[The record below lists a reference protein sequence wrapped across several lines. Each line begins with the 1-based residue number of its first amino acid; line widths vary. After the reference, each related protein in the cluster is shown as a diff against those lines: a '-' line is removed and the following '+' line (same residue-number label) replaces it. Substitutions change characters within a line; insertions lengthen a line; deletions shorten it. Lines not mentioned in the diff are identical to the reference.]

1 MIVML
6 TRWADDVL
14 GGTGGS
20 SRGFRTWGSFPPCI
34 LRRVRVSPGLSARVP
49 PGRLLSDLMLRLL
62 ASLSPFV
69 ALRFLPLPCVR
80 FSPLRSSSLSRGVSP
95 PFAFSASFPFLP
107 FPSPSLRPVLSSSLQ
122 FSPRSDT
129 GSSTDLSALVPSC
142 FPPLSSPSFPFLAS
156 SSLRFLRFR
165 CCSAFTPTD
174 APALSPISFQIS
186 VLPPRLRGSVFVARE
201 SRRSAL
207 APLPRSGKV
216 NRPVIGT

>member
-1 MIVML
+1 MTYLAVQVG
-6 TRWADDVL
+6 AA
-14 GGTGGS
+14 GGS
-20 SRGFRTWGSFPPCI
+20 AHGGASPPAYSAGSGCP
-34 LRRVRVSPGLSARVP
+34 PGLSARVP

-142 FPPLSSPSFPFLAS
+142 FPPLPSLSFPFLAS
-156 SSLRFLRFR
+156 GSLQFSPLRSSHRFQVR
-165 CCSAFTPTD
+165 
-174 APALSPISFQIS
+174 SPPPSTRIS
-186 VLPPRLRGSVFVARE
+186 
-201 SRRSAL
+201 
-207 APLPRSGKV
+207 SG
-216 NRPVIGT
+216 

>member
-142 FPPLSSPSFPFLAS
+142 FPPLPSLSFPFLAS
-156 SSLRFLRFR
+156 GSLQFSPLRSSHRFQVR
-165 CCSAFTPTD
+165 
-174 APALSPISFQIS
+174 SPPPSTRIS
-186 VLPPRLRGSVFVARE
+186 
-201 SRRSAL
+201 
-207 APLPRSGKV
+207 SG
-216 NRPVIGT
+216 